1 MLLFASCASQKNLE
15 GEQAPDLALRDL
27 EGKSY
32 RLSDLKGKVILL
44 DFWATW
50 CPPCREELPVIEKL
64 HQDFK
69 GKGLLV
75 LGISNE
81 EKGVVEEFVRRNGL
95 TFPILLDEKGEAGRK
110 YKVVAIP
117 RVILID
123 KKGKIRKDIVG
134 YNPRNEKILREL
146 IEKLM
151 GE

>member
-1 MLLFASCASQKNLE
+1 M
-15 GEQAPDLALRDL
+15 
-27 EGKSY
+27 
-32 RLSDLKGKVILL
+32 
-44 DFWATW
+44 
-50 CPPCREELPVIEKL
+50 IEKL

>member
-15 GEQAPDLALRDL
+15 GQQAPDLALRDL